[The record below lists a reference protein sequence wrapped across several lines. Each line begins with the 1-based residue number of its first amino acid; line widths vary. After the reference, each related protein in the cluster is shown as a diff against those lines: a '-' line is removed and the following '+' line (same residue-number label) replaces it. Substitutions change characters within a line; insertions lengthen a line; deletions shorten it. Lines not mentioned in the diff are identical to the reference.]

1 MMKLTFRTKVL
12 SVVLASCVVCTLS
25 AIFVARYLVR
35 ENAERALLDRSSAIL
50 SRIEEAKAYVGDLGI
65 LGQMF
70 EETRLKYPDGNVPK
84 EHKERLMKAVP
95 IIVLFSMG
103 YSGEKTDGYK
113 FRIFAD
119 QPRREEH
126 RATADEMETLR
137 TFEQDPF
144 LKELV
149 SKSDDGKFY
158 TVTRPIRLDERQGCM
173 ACHGSPSTSPWKN
186 GKDILGYQMEDM
198 KNGAL
203 RGAYTVMLN
212 MKPVEDITARTTRQI
227 AMGGAFFTSL
237 ALLVSLLLIRSPMN
251 KLASVSKSLGSSGEE
266 IAGASSQVNEVS
278 SNVASAANEAAA
290 SLEET
295 VAAIEALSR
304 IVTQNSESARE
315 GADVAQAAE
324 LTARQGQ
331 KEMRELITSMGEIH
345 KGSKKVAEITGL
357 INDIAFQTNLLALN
371 AAVEAARAGEQGK
384 GFAVV
389 AEAVRTLAQRT
400 SAAATDISKLI
411 SESTESAEQGARM
424 ADSAG
429 RVFDQIIDSISKVNQ
444 VTSSISA
451 ASEEQVQG
459 ISEISS
465 ALNQLD
471 QTTQNNAMSADS
483 SAQASERLQMQA
495 QQLKELV
502 AELMQVIQGGN
513 SPKGKA

>member
-1 MMKLTFRTKVL
+1 MKLTFRAKVL

-25 AIFVARYLVR
+25 AIVVARFLVR
-35 ENAERALLDRSSAIL
+35 ENAERALLEKSSAIL

-70 EETRLKYPDGNVPK
+70 EETKLKYPDGNLPK
-84 EHKERLMKAVP
+84 EHKEKLMKAVP

-126 RATADEMETLR
+126 RANAEELEILKSFDR
-137 TFEQDPF
+137 DSSQ
-144 LKELV
+144 KELV
-149 SKSDDGKFY
+149 MKSDDGKSY
-158 TVTRPIRLDERQGCM
+158 SVTRPIRLDERQGCLL
-173 ACHGSPSTSPWKN
+173 CHGSPSTSPWKN
-186 GKDILGYQMEDM
+186 GKDILGYQMEDL
-198 KNGAL
+198 KNGTL
-203 RGAYTVMLN
+203 RGAYTVTLD
-212 MKPVEDITARTTRQI
+212 MKPVDEITSTTTRQI

-237 ALLVSLLLIRSPMN
+237 AMIVALLLVKSPMD
-251 KLASVSKSLGSSGEE
+251 KLASVSKSLAFSGDE
-266 IAGASSQVNEVS
+266 ISDASQQMNEVS
-278 SNVASAANEAAA
+278 SSVASAANEAAA

-315 GADVAQAAE
+315 GADVAQTAE
-324 LTARQGQ
+324 QTARQGQ
-331 KEMRELITSMGEIH
+331 KEMQELITSMGEIH
-345 KGSKKVAEITGL
+345 KGSKKVGEITSL

-400 SAAATDISKLI
+400 SAAATDITKLI
-411 SESTESAEQGARM
+411 AESTETAEQGARL

-429 RVFDQIIDSISKVNQ
+429 KVFEQIIDAITKVNQ

-483 SAQASERLQMQA
+483 SAQESERLQNQA
-495 QQLKELV
+495 RQLKSLVDELS
-502 AELMQVIQGGN
+502 LVIQGKE
-513 SPKGKA
+513 SQGKA

>member
-1 MMKLTFRTKVL
+1 MKVTFRTKVL
-12 SVVLASCVVCTLS
+12 SVVLASCAVCTLS
-25 AIFVARYLVR
+25 AIFAARFLVR
-35 ENAERALLDRSSAIL
+35 ENAERALLEKSSAIL
-50 SRIEEAKAYVGDLGI
+50 SRIDEAKAYVGDLGV
-65 LGQMF
+65 LGQIID
-70 EETRLKYPDGNVPK
+70 ETKLKYPDGNLPK
-84 EHKERLMKAVP
+84 EQKERLLKAVP
-95 IIVLFSMG
+95 IFVLFSMG
-103 YSGEKTDGYK
+103 YAGEKTDGYK

-126 RATADEMETLR
+126 RATAEELEVLR
-137 TFEQDPF
+137 SFEQDPF
-144 LKELV
+144 LKEIV
-149 SKSDDGKFY
+149 DKSDDGKFY
-158 TVTRPIRLDERQGCM
+158 SVTRPIRLDERQGCLM
-173 ACHGSPSTSPWKN
+173 CHGSPSTSPWNN

-198 KNGAL
+198 KNGTL
-203 RGAYTVMLN
+203 RGAYTVVLN
-212 MKPVEDITARTTRQI
+212 MKPVEDITSATTRQI
-227 AMGGAFFTSL
+227 AMGGAFFTSI
-237 ALLVSLLLIRSPMN
+237 ALIVSLLLVRTPMN
-251 KLASVSKSLGSSGEE
+251 KLANVTRSLSSSGEE
-266 IAGASSQVNEVS
+266 IADASKQMNDVS
-278 SNVASAANEAAA
+278 SSVASAANEAAA

-331 KEMRELITSMGEIH
+331 KEMQELISSMGEIH
-345 KGSKKVAEITGL
+345 KGSKKVSEITSL

-400 SAAATDISKLI
+400 SSAATDISKLI
-411 SESTESAEQGARM
+411 SESTETAEQGARL

-429 RVFDQIIDSISKVNQ
+429 KVFDQIIDSISKVNQ

-483 SAQASERLQMQA
+483 SAQESERLQLQA
-495 QQLKELV
+495 QQLKALVDELG
-502 AELMQVIQGGN
+502 AVIEGGAIQRK
-513 SPKGKA
+513 S

>member
-1 MMKLTFRTKVL
+1 MKVTFRAKIL
-12 SVVLASCVVCTLS
+12 GIILASCVVCTVS

-35 ENAERALLDRSSAIL
+35 DNAERALLEKSGAIL
-50 SRIEEAKAYVGDLGI
+50 SRIEEAENYVGEMGVLADLI
-65 LGQMF
+65 EQTKQKF
-70 EETRLKYPDGNVPK
+70 PDGNLSREQK
-84 EHKERLMKAVP
+84 DKLLKAVP
-95 IIVLFSMG
+95 VYVLFTMG

-113 FRIFAD
+113 FRVFSDA
-119 QPRREEH
+119 PRREEH
-126 RATADEMETLR
+126 KANAEELEILK

-144 LKELV
+144 LKEIV
-149 SKSDDGKFY
+149 QKSPDGKYFSM
-158 TVTRPIRLDERQGCM
+158 TRPVRIQEKQGCLM
-173 ACHGSPSTSPWKN
+173 CHGHPSTSPYKN
-186 GKDILGYQMEDM
+186 GKDILGYPMEDL
-198 KNGAL
+198 KNGTL

-212 MKPVEDITARTTRQI
+212 MKHVDEITASTTRSI

-237 ALLVSLLLIRSPMN
+237 ALVVGLLLVRTPMS

-266 IAGASSQVNEVS
+266 IADASKQMNDVS
-278 SNVASAANEAAA
+278 SSVASAANEAAA

-304 IVTQNSESARE
+304 IVSQNSESARQ

-324 LTARQGQ
+324 STARQGQ
-331 KEMRELITSMGEIH
+331 KEIRELIASMGEIH
-345 KGSKKVAEITGL
+345 KGSKRVGEITSL

-389 AEAVRTLAQRT
+389 ADAVRNLAQRT
-400 SAAATDISKLI
+400 SAAATDITKLI
-411 SESTESAEQGARM
+411 SESTETAEQGARL

-429 RVFDQIIDSISKVNQ
+429 KVFDQIIESISKVNE
-444 VTSSISA
+444 VTSSISS

-483 SAQASERLQMQA
+483 SAQASEKLQSQA
-495 QQLKELV
+495 EQLKSLVEELV
-502 AELMQVIQGGN
+502 HVIQGHK
-513 SPKGKA
+513 SDKA